1 MGDWER
7 EWQLQQAGEGGCVEP
22 SEEWGDM
29 VGGGFAAPMGRLVP
43 ARDRSVLHGSPGFLL
58 WGLEEIS
65 TDQLTVL
72 GCSGSDSNSDSDSLI
87 AGNPGLMGK

>member
-1 MGDWER
+1 
-7 EWQLQQAGEGGCVEP
+7 
-22 SEEWGDM
+22 M
-29 VGGGFAAPMGRLVP
+29 VRGGFAAPIGRLVP

-72 GCSGSDSNSDSDSLI
+72 GCSGSDSDSDSLI